1 MKRVKSTYLISA
13 NNRNL
18 SFVFFLVL
26 SFICVHN
33 KGISQESFKEKIISL
48 KVSKGSIKEI
58 LSELKDRTKCVFSY
72 SSARVNLEEEV
83 FVGRKKKTI
92 NEILEIIFEKQPIIP
107 YFKED
112 KRVILAYDVNKNE
125 YLANTTILNGFIK
138 DKATGEPLIGAS
150 IYNRKREI
158 GTLSNDFGYF
168 QFQVNQEVDTVT
180 FSYLGYKPRSFPIR
194 KLKKELFSVF
204 LNPEP
209 LQIDDVV
216 IERKVF
222 ERTSSDLSSNHYF
235 NEAELKDRRGTLGE
249 NDPFQS
255 IFSLPGIQSGHEAQ
269 NNIFVRGGGP
279 DQNLIMM
286 DGVPMYETS
295 HLLGLTSV
303 FNADAVKNIQV
314 FKQAFP
320 SAYGGRLSSVVNF
333 HIAEGNLK
341 EHKFGVGVSPLST
354 RISAEGP
361 LSKGNTSYNLTLRK
375 SLIDLIVDP
384 IAEKYLDNTKTNI
397 SFYDV
402 NAKIHHNLS
411 DGSNLDINAYA
422 GRDKI
427 SINKDEEFTG
437 DNEIYTVENHDQ
449 INWSNRLFNVRW
461 NRIVNDKLFT
471 KIQFHFSNYGYDS
484 QSTFRFNYDENN
496 QIKNSALDVLA
507 LSRVEDASLKLEA
520 NYFINN
526 NIKTVIGGG
535 SIFHKYNPSIRQ
547 SQIELSG
554 DINEYKNGIASIDAS
569 EWFGFGETQ
578 IDFSSKF
585 HLNFGAHFSRYLVR
599 EKAYSSLQP
608 RLSMAYTINDKQQ
621 ISFSATKMT
630 QYIHLLVN
638 NGIGLPSELWIPT
651 TDNLAPEHS
660 YQVSASY
667 KYELSNRFHFTID
680 GYYKKL
686 ENVIEYTSPFDL
698 FNTYVNNNEE
708 SKFEANSDWEEY
720 VSSGNGTS
728 KGVELF
734 IHKKDGRLNFAA
746 GYSYSVTDRLFP
758 DLNEGKPFPY
768 KYDRTH
774 DINLSANFKLT
785 EKLRFDAGWVYGTGN
800 AFSVAIEQYETIG
813 GGTYLNPGVRNNL
826 RMPDYHKLD
835 LGLSFMTEIN
845 KSNKLKASVGVY
857 NAYNRKNAFYVYLVE
872 NPIEDTFNLRQV
884 SVFPILPNFD
894 IHYSF

>member
-1 MKRVKSTYLISA
+1 MKTVKSTYLISA
-13 NNRNL
+13 KNRKL
-18 SFVFFLVL
+18 TLALFLFL

-33 KGISQESFKEKIISL
+33 KGISQDTFKDKLISL
-48 KVSKGSIKEI
+48 KVSKGSIKQI
-58 LSELKDRTKCVFSY
+58 LSELKDRTDCVFSY
-72 SSARVNLEEEV
+72 SSARVDLDEEV

-112 KRVILAYDVNKNE
+112 KRVILAYDVRKNE
-125 YLANTTILNGFIK
+125 YLANTIILNGFIK

-180 FSYLGYKPRSFPIR
+180 FSYLGYKPRSFPIK
-194 KLKKELFSVF
+194 KLKTELFSIF

-209 LQIDDVV
+209 LKIDDVV

-235 NEAELKDRRGTLGE
+235 NESELKNRRGTLGE

-286 DGVPMYETS
+286 DGVPLYETS

-341 EHKFGVGVSPLST
+341 EHKFGVGISPLST

-384 IAEKYLDNTKTNI
+384 IAEKYLENTKTNI
-397 SFYDV
+397 SFYDI
-402 NAKIHHNLS
+402 NAKVHHNLS

-427 SINKDEEFTG
+427 GIKKDEEFTG

-461 NRIVNDKLFT
+461 NRIVSDKLFT
-471 KIQFHFSNYGYDS
+471 KVQFHFSNYGYDS
-484 QSTFRFNYDENN
+484 QSTFRFNYNENN
-496 QIKNSALDVLA
+496 QRKDSALDVLA

-526 NIKTVIGGG
+526 NTKVIVGGG
-535 SIFHKYNPSIRQ
+535 STFHKYNPSIRQ
-547 SQIELSG
+547 SQVELSG
-554 DINEYKNGIASIDAS
+554 DINEFKNGIASIDAS
-569 EWFGFGETQ
+569 EWFGFGEAQ
-578 IDFSSKF
+578 IDFSTKL
-585 HLNFGAHFSRYLVR
+585 HLNAGAHFSRYLVR
-599 EKAYSSLQP
+599 EKVYSSLQP
-608 RLSMAYTINDKQQ
+608 RLSLAYAISDKQQ

-630 QYIHLLVN
+630 QFIHLLVN
-638 NGIGLPSELWIPT
+638 TGIGLPSELWIPT
-651 TDNLAPEHS
+651 TDKLAPEHS
-660 YQVSASY
+660 YQLSASY

-708 SKFEANSDWEEY
+708 SKFEANSDWEKY

-728 KGVELF
+728 KGVELY
-734 IHKKDGRLNFAA
+734 IHKKEGRLNFAA
-746 GYSYSVTDRLFP
+746 GYSYSITDRLFP
-758 DLNEGKPFPY
+758 ELNDGKPFPY

-774 DINLSANFKLT
+774 DINLSANYNLT
-785 EKLRFDAGWVYGTGN
+785 DKLRLDAGWVYGTGN
-800 AFSVAIEQYETIG
+800 AFSVAIEQYQTIG

-835 LGLSFMTEIN
+835 IGISYTTEIK
-845 KSNKLKASVGVY
+845 KSSKLKASVGVY